1 MRAFDDVRDFFQR
14 TVSAVFKPSSQVLTM
29 SRSSSNRLTPLSR
42 VMLPA
47 LLFAAMA
54 CSAGEPIAT
63 QAAARA
69 LPAAPAAVTAVGQPF
84 AAMIKASGVTC
95 ANPLS
100 GTGCTAGNIDAGDF
114 YDVELLP
121 ECGDTGFFA
130 GVARATGADILDA
143 VPATGSTATTTAR
156 LAQGQLVCVQG
167 IARTGQNPRYYYVIA
182 IPASS
187 VAACKNATLCE
198 TYGDRPIKRL
208 KPTGGAACR
217 PAAQGRYVGDCA
229 QGWVDADALDVFS
242 NGI

>member
-1 MRAFDDVRDFFQR
+1 
-14 TVSAVFKPSSQVLTM
+14 
-29 SRSSSNRLTPLSR
+29 
-42 VMLPA
+42 MLPA
-47 LLFAAMA
+47 LLFAATA
-54 CSAGEPIAT
+54 CSAGEPIA

-69 LPAAPAAVTAVGQPF
+69 LPAGPTPVSAVGQPF
-84 AAMIKASGVTC
+84 AAVIQASGVTC
-95 ANPLS
+95 TTLLS

-130 GVARATGADILDA
+130 GVARATGADLLDA
-143 VPATGSTATTTAR
+143 APATGSTATATAR

-167 IARTGQNPRYYYVIA
+167 IARAGQQPRYYYVVA
-182 IPASS
+182 IPANS
-187 VAACKNATLCE
+187 VAACKNAALCE

-208 KPTGGAACR
+208 KPTGSAACR
-217 PAAQGRYVGDCA
+217 PATQGRYVGDCA